1 MQDLINEIADK
12 VGITIKQVNSALHI
26 AQSNNKEAVTTTP
39 AVAAES
45 KESFIKKMK
54 KKASGSLNNLEDIM

>member
-26 AQSNNKEAVTTTP
+26 AQSNNKEAVTTPP
-39 AVAAES
+39 AVAVES
-45 KESFIKKMK
+45 KESFIKHK
-54 KKASGSLNNLEDIM
+54 I